1 MDIIYMIL
9 GVYFLGVIINSLIAL
24 VLIINHKR
32 THIVTSVSESFDPLK
47 MVKFVFL
54 SWYSFDKAVIKV
66 LNSQNN

>member
-9 GVYFLGVIINSLIAL
+9 GVYFLGVIVNSFIVL
-24 VLIINHKR
+24 VLIANHKR
-32 THIVTSVSESFDPLK
+32 THIVTSVSESFDFLK
-47 MVKFVFL
+47 MLKFVFL

>member
-9 GVYFLGVIINSLIAL
+9 EVYFLGVIINSFIAL

>member
-1 MDIIYMIL
+1 
-9 GVYFLGVIINSLIAL
+9 
-24 VLIINHKR
+24 
-32 THIVTSVSESFDPLK
+32 

>member
-1 MDIIYMIL
+1 MIL